1 MIEKPIL
8 ATVSGGKTSA
18 FMALFLKER
27 YPNRKIVFVFA
38 NTSKENEETLIFLDK
53 LDKHFNLNIVWLEAV
68 INPVKGKGTRH
79 KIIDFNSAK
88 RKGELFERLL
98 KKYGLPSKLYRH
110 CTRELKE
117 APIHNYAK
125 QIFGKDYITAVGFRA
140 DEPHR
145 LKEKKGE
152 FYPLAEI
159 YTTEKFINDWWE
171 KQPFNLELNKHE
183 GNCDFCFLKSKK
195 KRVLLVKEGKVNVD
209 WWREME
215 ENYSSE
221 RQSMFDVRNNL
232 TINDIV
238 ELAEL
243 EMTQI
248 NLFDDISFDC
258 MCAN

>member
-1 MIEKPIL
+1 MSENIL
-8 ATVSGGKTSA
+8 VTVSGGKTSA
-18 FMALFLKER
+18 FMAIYLKEKFKDK
-27 YPNRKIVFVFA
+27 NLLFCFA

-53 LDKHFNLNIVWLEAV
+53 LDMHFNLNIVWLEAV
-68 INPVKGKGTRH
+68 INPKKGKGTRH
-79 KIIDFNSAK
+79 KIVDFKTAK
-88 RKGELFERLL
+88 RKGELFEQLL

-125 QIFGKDYITAVGFRA
+125 EIFGKDYITAVGFRA

-145 LKEKKGE
+145 LGKKKGE

-159 YTTEKFINDWWE
+159 YTNEKFINDWWE
-171 KQPFNLELNKHE
+171 RQPFNLGLNKHE

-195 KRVLLVKEGKVNVD
+195 KRVLLVKEGKVNID

-215 ENYSSE
+215 INYGSE
-221 RQSMFDVRNNL
+221 RQPMFDVRNNL
-232 TINDIV
+232 CIDDLV
-238 ELAEL
+238 KLAEL
-243 EMTQI
+243 EMQQI
-248 NLFDDISFDC
+248 SLFDDISFDC